1 MNAAQTSL
9 DPPHFPVM
17 LKEVIEICSPKNGGS
32 FVDCTFGGGG
42 YSKELLKF
50 PNTKVIAL
58 DRDKGA
64 IREAEKLKEKFS
76 GRFSF
81 YNEKFS
87 NLDLILNEKNSIDT
101 FIFDLGISSNQLL
114 DLDRGFSFKSN
125 KRIDMNMG
133 LSEISAEEVLNEVDE
148 KNLKLIIKTFGEEKE
163 GSRIAKNIV
172 RAREKKRIS
181 LVPELVKIIEASKK
195 KIFNKKINVCT
206 KTFQALRIFVNKEI
220 TELIEGIIKAAK
232 FLKADGK
239 IVVITFHS
247 IEDKIIKFFF
257 NYYSKNKSKP
267 SRYFPEEETKAP
279 ILFHNNNNKFLKA
292 SPKEI
297 NINPKSRSAKLRFIM
312 RNNEQFKD
320 PAELKMKFKRYLDL
334 ENINV

>member
-101 FIFDLGISSNQLL
+101 FIFDLGISSNHFQQENKKL
-114 DLDRGFSFKSN
+114 D
-125 KRIDMNMG
+125 
-133 LSEISAEEVLNEVDE
+133 SEIKLTNE
-148 KNLKLIIKTFGEEKE
+148 
-163 GSRIAKNIV
+163 NI
-172 RAREKKRIS
+172 EKK
-181 LVPELVKIIEASKK
+181 
-195 KIFNKKINVCT
+195 N
-206 KTFQALRIFVNKEI
+206 QAW
-220 TELIEGIIKAAK
+220 LIEKHAWEAQ
-232 FLKADGK
+232 
-239 IVVITFHS
+239 T
-247 IEDKIIKFFF
+247 
-257 NYYSKNKSKP
+257 
-267 SRYFPEEETKAP
+267 
-279 ILFHNNNNKFLKA
+279 
-292 SPKEI
+292 
-297 NINPKSRSAKLRFIM
+297 
-312 RNNEQFKD
+312 
-320 PAELKMKFKRYLDL
+320 
-334 ENINV
+334 